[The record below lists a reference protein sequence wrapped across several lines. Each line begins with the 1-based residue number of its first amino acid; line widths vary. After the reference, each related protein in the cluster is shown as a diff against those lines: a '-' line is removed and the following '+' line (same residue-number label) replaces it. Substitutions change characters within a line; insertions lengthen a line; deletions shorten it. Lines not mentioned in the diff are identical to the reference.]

1 MGVITKKIKGTE
13 DVLPK
18 DSYRWQFVEDVMRK
32 ESAAYGFKEIRTP
45 VFEHTELF
53 ARGVGQ
59 TTDVVQKEMY
69 TFDTKGGESVT
80 LRPEGTAGA
89 ARAVLEHGLVN
100 DSLPIKASYFVSCY
114 RYEKPQAGRLR
125 EFHQFGL
132 ECYGT
137 QSPVADA
144 ELICA
149 AQSIFDRLGI
159 KQLRLE
165 INSIGCPTC
174 RAEYHKALKEY
185 FYGYKDELCETC
197 NSRLEKNPM
206 RILDCKSPVCSK
218 IAQGAPKI
226 TDYLCDECKE
236 HFASVQKYLDAAGV
250 EYTVNPTIV
259 RGLDYY
265 TKTVFEFVTDF
276 IGAQGTVCGGG
287 RYDGL
292 IEELGGKHLPSLGF
306 AMGIERLLMLMDKQG
321 IEIPKP
327 STCDLYV
334 AVMGESA
341 SLKSFEIIKAV
352 RSCGLIAETD
362 VVGRG
367 LRAQM
372 KYADKIGAKFSMV
385 LGDNEIEQGKA
396 VIKNMSNGE
405 QTEIVLDNTFAE
417 KFMVLQLADVD
428 SFKL

>member
-89 ARAVLEHGLVN
+89 ARAILEHGLVN

-185 FYGYKDELCETC
+185 FYGYKDELCDTC

-226 TDYLCDECKE
+226 TDYLCDECRE

-327 STCDLYV
+327 STCDLYI

-396 VIKNMSNGE
+396 VIKNMSSGE
-405 QTEIVLDNTFAE
+405 QTEIVLDDTFAE